1 MATITSKLVEMAE
14 NMGVDISDCQSGNIK
29 TVLDAITTARG
40 GEVLDS
46 GVIATGVHSLA
57 GTVEPAEETPGDV
70 GTA

>member
-29 TVLDAITTARG
+29 TVLDAITIARG
-40 GEVLDS
+40 GEVLNS
-46 GVIATGVHSLA
+46 GVIATGIHSLA
-57 GTVEPAEETPGDV
+57 GTVEPAEASGND